1 MFMLRHL
8 FVLLLLLPLAAC
20 TTMPAGFTIDSP
32 PRSTPLHPI
41 AIKKSPVIGIALGGG
56 ATRGFAHI
64 GVLNVLEQNGIV
76 PDIVAGTS
84 AGAVVGVLYAGGIR
98 GTKLEDVAQ
107 QLNRNQVV
115 DWSYSGRGFILGGL
129 LQKYINNLLDDRP
142 IETLPTVFAA
152 TATDL
157 KTGELAVFTSGEAGL
172 AVRASSTIP
181 GLVSPVNINGH
192 DYVDGGLV
200 SKVPVQVAKQ
210 LGADIVIAVDV
221 SLLPR
226 DREVLYST
234 VSVMEQA
241 IAILSQAVITNDL
254 RDADVVIRPDI
265 GIVPLGSF
273 DLKEHMISAGERAA
287 IAAIPEIKRLLAAR
301 RKSGKKQSRRPV
313 KQNNSAT
320 PTQSPAQSPAQP
332 PSLRIP

>member
-1 MFMLRHL
+1 MLILRH
-8 FVLLLLLPLAAC
+8 VIILLLAMLLALQLAAC
-20 TTMPAGFTIDSP
+20 TTIPASFSIDSP
-32 PRSTPLHPI
+32 PRPTPLHPI
-41 AIKKSPVIGIALGGG
+41 VIKKSPIIGIALGGG
-56 ATRGFAHI
+56 ATRGFAHV
-64 GVLNVLEQNGIV
+64 GVLNALEQNGIV

-84 AGAVVGVLYAGGIR
+84 AGSVVGAIYAGGIR
-98 GTKLEDVAQ
+98 GARLEDVAQ
-107 QLNRNQVV
+107 ELNRNQVV

-129 LQKYINNLLDDRP
+129 LQQYINKLLDDRP

-157 KTGELAVFTSGEAGL
+157 KTGELVVFTTGEAGL

-200 SKVPVQVAKQ
+200 SKVPVRVAKQ
-210 LGADIVIAVDV
+210 LGADFVIAVDV

-226 DREVLYST
+226 ERTVLDST
-234 VSVMEQA
+234 FSVMEQA
-241 IAILSQAVITNDL
+241 IAILSQAVIANDL

-273 DLKEHMISAGERAA
+273 DLKEHMINAGERAA
-287 IAAIPEIKRLLAAR
+287 IAAIPEIKRLLEAR
-301 RKSGKKQSRRPV
+301 RKHGEKKPRRPA
-313 KQNNSAT
+313 KQNNTTT
-320 PTQSPAQSPAQP
+320 PTQ
-332 PSLRIP
+332 PSSLGIP